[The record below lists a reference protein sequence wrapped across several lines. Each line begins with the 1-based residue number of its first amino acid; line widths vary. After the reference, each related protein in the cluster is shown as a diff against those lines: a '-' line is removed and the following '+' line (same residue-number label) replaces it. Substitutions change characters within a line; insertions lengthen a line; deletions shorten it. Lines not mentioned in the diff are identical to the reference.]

1 MVRDILETKYDDGV
15 LEGMHITVDAINNM
29 IHNGELIVKHP
40 FGPLD
45 PEMVIDVSTLGV
57 NGDHWRDAS
66 LEIFWKK
73 GDEDG
78 ERENPEGSTTEEAM
92 GSSNQG

>member
-1 MVRDILETKYDDGV
+1 MTRDILETKHDEGV
-15 LEGMHITVDAINNM
+15 LEGMRITVDALNNM

-45 PEMVIDVSTLGV
+45 PDMVIDVDTLVV
-57 NGDHWRDAS
+57 NGDDWRDAK

-73 GDEDG
+73 SEEDDIHEKT
-78 ERENPEGSTTEEAM
+78 ERSTTEEKA
-92 GSSNQG
+92 